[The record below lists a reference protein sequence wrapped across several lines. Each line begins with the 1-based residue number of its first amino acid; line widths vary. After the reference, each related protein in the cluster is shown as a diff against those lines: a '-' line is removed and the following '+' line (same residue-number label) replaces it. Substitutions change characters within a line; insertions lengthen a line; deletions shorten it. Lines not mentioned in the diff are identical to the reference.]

1 MTSFFAVPMKQGQA
15 HLASDRK
22 FEDRRPRAVIV
33 GVGFGGRM
41 EQRFSH

>member
-1 MTSFFAVPMKQGQA
+1 MTSFFAAPMKQDQT
-15 HLASDRK
+15 HLASNRK
-22 FEDRRPRAVIV
+22 VGDRRPRVVIV